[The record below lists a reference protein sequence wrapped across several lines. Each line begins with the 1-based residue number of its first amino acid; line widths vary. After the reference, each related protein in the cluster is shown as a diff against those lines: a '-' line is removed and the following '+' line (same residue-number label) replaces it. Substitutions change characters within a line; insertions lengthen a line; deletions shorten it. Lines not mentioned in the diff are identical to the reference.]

1 MILLASV
8 TCWRLKVKLKMSQ
21 GGQESQ
27 GTGLR
32 DVFEILVKAPP
43 ERLQSLTFQLGES
56 PEDNVVHALCLII
69 LQREEQ
75 ALNKLQ
81 LLRDN
86 SLAKYLTE
94 TWQKSGGKLEDFSVH
109 CGDFQESEWESL
121 LILAR
126 IFKVLFEQSLCDEH
140 LRNLAYKRALSSC
153 DQKSSNSKD
162 LEYDRLREEA
172 KVVCGPQFD
181 ECSIAGL
188 KSGFNSEL
196 HSSADEGSKTLK
208 VTPSQDQS
216 ARSLPSPL
224 QVSSSIP
231 SYPTHLEISSPPTA
245 AFRDDR
251 RTPETPHESKVNTA
265 VGHGHPRISE
275 GPPLNGPPLFG
286 AKKPST
292 MDETFLAESNKSG
305 CLIAPTQTTGTNFA
319 VSAAKNIVPPKMPF
333 AMDSN
338 SAEEEDEEI
347 FFAFVILHAPED
359 VDMADSMREKL
370 EKVID
375 IKGIEGATFSG
386 DFATPGKNTLT
397 CVADA
402 INNSAFTI
410 LLLTRNFNNHM
421 QEIETNSALINS
433 INKTHKYNTVIP
445 LLPRENCM
453 PRQSMPLVLQTI
465 VPLEEKN
472 SRFERTIQRALSPA
486 NIKRQRKIWTSEQL
500 VKKQIERQE
509 RLKQLNEHD
518 KQLIKEYET
527 AKLLEK
533 ENLKLLMTQ
542 KLFLSPDRPFE
553 GGGDGP
559 CWQKQPNIHI
569 ENAKY
574 IMIGNDSKMTV
585 DLGGGAEKDDS
596 VDREEEQ

>member
-21 GGQESQ
+21 GGQGNQ

-56 PEDNVVHALCLII
+56 PEENVVHALCLII

-75 ALNKLQ
+75 ALNILQ

-86 SLAKYLTE
+86 SLAKYLAE
-94 TWQKSGGKLEDFSVH
+94 KWQKSGGKLEDFGVH
-109 CGDFQESEWESL
+109 CSDFQESERESL

-140 LRNLAYKRALSSC
+140 LRNLAYKRVLSSC

-162 LEYDRLREEA
+162 LECDRLREEA
-172 KVVCGPQFD
+172 KAVCGPQFD
-181 ECSIAGL
+181 ECSIASL

-196 HSSADEGSKTLK
+196 RGSVDEGSKTLK
-208 VTPSQDQS
+208 VTLSQDQS

-231 SYPTHLEISSPPTA
+231 SYPTHLEISTPPTA
-245 AFRDDR
+245 SFRDDR
-251 RTPETPHESKVNTA
+251 GTPEKPHESKLDTA
-265 VGHGHPRISE
+265 VVHGQPQTSE
-275 GPPLNGPPLFG
+275 EPPLNGPPLFG

-292 MDETFLAESNKSG
+292 MDETFLAESSKSG
-305 CLIAPTQTTGTNFA
+305 CLIAPTQTTGTN
-319 VSAAKNIVPPKMPF
+319 VSISAAKNIVLPKMPG

-338 SAEEEDEEI
+338 SPEEEDEEM

-359 VDMADSMREKL
+359 VEMAESMREKL
-370 EKVID
+370 VKVIGSD
-375 IKGIEGATFSG
+375 GATFSG
-386 DFATPGKNTLT
+386 DFATPGKSTLT
-397 CVADA
+397 CVEDA

-465 VPLEEKN
+465 VPLEEN
-472 SRFERTIQRALSPA
+472 RSFERTLRRALSQSI
-486 NIKRQRKIWTSEQL
+486 IKRQRDIWTSEQS
-500 VKKQIERQE
+500 VKRQIERQE
-509 RLKQLNEHD
+509 RLKQLNQHE

-533 ENLKLLMTQ
+533 ESLRLVMKQ
-542 KLFLSPDRPFE
+542 KLFLGPDE
-553 GGGDGP
+553 HEVVGGR
-559 CWQKQPNIHI
+559 CQPNIHI
-569 ENAKY
+569 ENANY

-585 DLGGGAEKDDS
+585 DLGGGAEIDDS
-596 VDREEEQ
+596 VDKEEEQ

>member
-56 PEDNVVHALCLII
+56 PEDNVVNALCLII
-69 LQREEQ
+69 LQKEEQ

-86 SLAKYLTE
+86 SLAKYLAE
-94 TWQKSGGKLEDFSVH
+94 KWQKSGGKLEDFGAH
-109 CGDFQESEWESL
+109 CGDFRDCEWESL

-140 LRNLAYKRALSSC
+140 LRNLAYKRVLSCC

-181 ECSIAGL
+181 ESSIASL

-208 VTPSQDQS
+208 VTLSQDQS

-231 SYPTHLEISSPPTA
+231 SYPTHLEISTSPTA
-245 AFRDDR
+245 SFRDDR
-251 RTPETPHESKVNTA
+251 RTPERPHESKLNNA
-265 VGHGHPRISE
+265 VGHGQPKTSE
-275 GPPLNGPPLFG
+275 GPPFNGPPLFE

-292 MDETFLAESNKSG
+292 MDETFLPESSKSG

-319 VSAAKNIVPPKMPF
+319 AYAAKNIVLPKMPI
-333 AMDSN
+333 AMDRN

-359 VDMADSMREKL
+359 VVMAESMREKL
-370 EKVID
+370 EKVI
-375 IKGIEGATFSG
+375 GTEGATFSG
-386 DFATPGKNTLT
+386 DFATPGKSTLT

-453 PRQSMPLVLQTI
+453 PRESVPLVLQAI
-465 VPLEEKN
+465 VPLEEN
-472 SRFERTIQRALSPA
+472 RRFERTIQRALSPA
-486 NIKRQRKIWTSEQL
+486 MIKRQRKIWTSEQT

-509 RLKQLNEHD
+509 RLKQLNHHE

-533 ENLKLLMTQ
+533 ENLRLVMAQ
-542 KLFLSPDRPFE
+542 KLFLGLDVPSE
-553 GGGDGP
+553 GGGSRP
-559 CWQKQPNIHI
+559 CWQQQPNIHI
-569 ENAKY
+569 ENARY

-596 VDREEEQ
+596 VDKEEEQ